1 MKMRMKKHLS
11 RLVMAALLLTLLVP
25 AGAFAAE
32 NSPSYEATK
41 QLVAQ
46 KADLLTKTYG
56 TYSLQYA
63 LIDQGK
69 IVVSGQS
76 GINHVSDKTP
86 PTANSMYAIGST
98 SKMFTTVAVM
108 KLVDEG
114 KINLDQPLITYI
126 PDFKMKDERYKKIT
140 PRMLLNHSSGLSG
153 STFVN
158 GFLFDDNDSSG
169 YDNLLNQLESQ
180 RLKADPGAFSVY
192 CNDGFTLAEVLVERV
207 SGMDFTDFI
216 HKYITEPLGMKNTK
230 TPQDDVNNAQMAG
243 VYSPAYQGE
252 LPRDTANIIGAGG
265 IYSTAEDLARFSQI
279 FTGNASGLLSEKSV
293 TATAKAEYKNG
304 MWPDEADSSLAY
316 GLGWDSVNLFPFND
330 YGIQALTKG
339 GDTQLSHASLVIL
352 PEQKLSVAIL
362 SSGGSSSFNQVMA
375 SEILLSALQE
385 KGIIKEPKP
394 AKSFGVPVK
403 ANMPEK
409 VTTNAGIYGMLGQ
422 LLKVDVSKD
431 GELSVSA
438 VAAPEATVQKF
449 TYTADGTFVSEDG
462 NTKLSF
468 VTEDNRRT
476 YLWVRAYS
484 EIPGLGQLATSD
496 YQAEKLES
504 NELSADVAKAWKAR
518 EGKTYF
524 LVSEKY
530 TSQAYFMVPPVAYIA
545 TFQDAPGYLMA
556 NKITGADEALNL
568 LNIPTLMG
576 RDTSDFHFFRD
587 NGVEYLKAAGTLFVS
602 QDNVTPLYAGKTSMT
617 KIQENGHARWY
628 TIPEKSVGKT
638 LSVNMPE
645 AGSFAVYDAN
655 GTCVNFTVVS
665 GVNEVVLPE
674 NGFIAFIGDPGSQF
688 EISLK

>member
-1 MKMRMKKHLS
+1 MRMKKRLS
-11 RLVMAALLLTLLVP
+11 LLVMAALLLTLLVP

-41 QLVAQ
+41 QLAAQ
-46 KADLLTKTYG
+46 KADLLTKNYG

-76 GINHVSDKTP
+76 GINHVSDNTP
-86 PTANSMYAIGST
+86 LTADSMYGIGST

-114 KINLDQPLITYI
+114 KIDLDQSLTTYI

-153 STFVN
+153 STFVS
-158 GFLFDDNDSSG
+158 GFLFDDNDTSG
-169 YDNLLNQLESQ
+169 YDNLLKRLEVQ

-192 CNDGFTLAEVLVERV
+192 CNDGFTLAEILVERV
-207 SGMDFTDFI
+207 SGLDFTDFI
-216 HKYITEPLGMKNTK
+216 HKFITEPLGMKNTK
-230 TPQDDVNNAQMAG
+230 TPQDDVNTAQLAG

-252 LPRDTANIIGAGG
+252 LPRDTVNFIGAGG

-293 TATAKAEYKNG
+293 AATAKPEYKNG
-304 MWPDEADSSLAY
+304 LWPKEADSSIAY

-339 GDTQLSHASLVIL
+339 GDTLLSHASLVVL
-352 PEQKLSVAIL
+352 PEQKLSVAVL
-362 SSGGSSSFNQVMA
+362 SSGGSGSLDQIMANQ
-375 SEILLSALQE
+375 ILLSAMQE
-385 KGIIKEPKP
+385 KGIIKELKP

-403 ANMPEK
+403 VNMPAEIS
-409 VTTNAGIYGMLGQ
+409 TNAGIYGTAGQ
-422 LLKVDVSKD
+422 LIKLDISKD
-431 GELSVSA
+431 GELSLSSLA
-438 VAAPEATVQKF
+438 IPEAPVQKF
-449 TYTADGTFVSEDG
+449 TYTADGSFVSEDG
-462 NTKLSF
+462 STKLNL
-468 VTEDNRRT
+468 VTEDNGRT

-484 EIPGLGQLATSD
+484 AIPGLGQMAMSE
-496 YQAEKLES
+496 YQAEKLEP
-504 NELSADVAKAWKAR
+504 NELSKDVAKAWEAR

-530 TSQAYFMVPPVAYIA
+530 TSQAYFMQPPIAYIA
-545 TFQDAPGYLMA
+545 TLKDMPGYLMA
-556 NKITGADEALNL
+556 NKITGANEALNL

-576 RDTSDFHFFRD
+576 RDTSDLIFFTD
-587 NGVEYLKAAGTLFVS
+587 DGVEYLEAAGSLFVS
-602 QDNVTPLYAGKTSMT
+602 QDNVTPLYIGKKSKT
-617 KIQENGHARWY
+617 KIQENGQARWY

-638 LSVNMPE
+638 LSVNMPK

-665 GVNEVVLPE
+665 GVNEVVLPA